1 MSLEVRKIL
10 TRQQVAEAF
19 KKSTRWVERQTA
31 LGGLIPHYAG
41 ETPLY
46 YEDEVVECWIDGK
59 LDARAHDSDN
69 KNKDQRNKIRGKGQ
83 VWGPSVIGS

>member
-19 KKSTRWVERQTA
+19 KKSVRWVERKTA
-31 LGGLIPHYAG
+31 LGQLTPHYAG

-59 LDARAHDSDN
+59 LDARNNDSGN
-69 KNKDQRNKIRGKGQ
+69 KNQKGNKARGKGQ
-83 VWGPSVIGS
+83 GWGPSILQTS